1 MQIAPLQIFIF
12 RQANVF
18 VVVVDT
24 DILREITQTL
34 EA

>member
-12 RQANVF
+12 GQSNAF